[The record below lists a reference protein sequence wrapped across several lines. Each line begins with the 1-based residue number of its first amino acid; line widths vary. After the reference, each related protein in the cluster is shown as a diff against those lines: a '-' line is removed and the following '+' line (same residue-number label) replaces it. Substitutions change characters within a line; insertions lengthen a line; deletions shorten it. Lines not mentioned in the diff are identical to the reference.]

1 MATCDIA
8 QRVIVVA
15 SHRRS
20 GTHLTIDSLRLNTNV
35 VNDTY
40 LEINR
45 LLPRHEKHISLE
57 QFTSQIRTA
66 PKPYTIIKTH
76 RQRDGQLP
84 PRFFEAIPEN
94 QQFLETHP
102 DIHAFMNRLLH
113 EAPVLYIYRD
123 GRDVMVSLYHY
134 ITKYKPEYENCPFVD
149 HLREL
154 APYWRQNVLSWLNQ
168 PGVVFASYE
177 SFAQDYD
184 AALAHCLDRL
194 GLRPS
199 ASIHRVYGAFHKQS
213 RWQRTWQRLTRQ
225 RDIELTT
232 VVPHK
237 GIVGGWKQ
245 HFGPDEKAVFKELT
259 GDVLLQLGYEQ
270 SSDW

>member
-154 APYWRQNVLSWLNQ
+154 APYWRQNVLSLLNQ